1 MKGVVTKTRLDGFY
15 EVQTDSIVSVFELVG
30 CSLVNIGDEI
40 EGDLDGLGGKELT
53 NVTQNES
60 FDAVIQE
67 VN

>member
-15 EVQTDSIVSVFELVG
+15 EVQTDTIVSVFELVG

-40 EGDLDGLGGKELT
+40 EGALDSLGGKELT
-53 NVTQNES
+53 NITQNET

-67 VN
+67 LN

>member
-15 EVQTDSIVSVFELVG
+15 EVKTDTIVSVFELVG
-30 CSLVNIGDEI
+30 CSVVNIGDEI
-40 EGDLDGLGGKELT
+40 EGCLDGLGAKELT
-53 NVTQNES
+53 NVTQKES

>member
-15 EVQTDSIVSVFELVG
+15 EVKTDTIVSVFELVG

-40 EGDLDGLGGKELT
+40 EGGLDSLGGKELT

>member
-15 EVQTDSIVSVFELVG
+15 EVQTDTIVSVFELVG

-40 EGDLDGLGGKELT
+40 EGSLSELGGKELT
-53 NVTQNES
+53 NITQNES

>member
-1 MKGVVTKTRLDGFY
+1 MKGIVTKTRLNGFY
-15 EVQTDSIVSVFELVG
+15 EVKTDTIVSVFELVG
-30 CSLVNIGDEI
+30 CSEVNIGDEI
-40 EGDLDGLGGKELT
+40 EGGLEALGGKILT